1 MHRLINYEKMC
12 DDKTKLTYTEIFKRK
27 VRVLNDSFIFP
38 SYTFCNGFCLALF
51 KNRKGTLYFNQRVI
65 QYVDL
70 DEEVF
75 LHDNVNGISRLGIIE
90 KEFGEFRQ
98 MLIDCDYVIPGISDS
113 IENLIKIADMEID
126 FEVSDEEYVRM
137 MALNIVHYKEVEE
150 CDKKQLYKCNY
161 KNVVL
166 AAQKLLEAIY
176 SQSAEKKV
184 LELRKKLA
192 VHYILF
198 ISLTNAYGDM
208 HVKYQPGMVMLTYK
222 NIFDAIS

>member
-1 MHRLINYEKMC
+1 M
-12 DDKTKLTYTEIFKRK
+12 
-27 VRVLNDSFIFP
+27 
-38 SYTFCNGFCLALF
+38 
-51 KNRKGTLYFNQRVI
+51 
-65 QYVDL
+65 
-70 DEEVF
+70 F